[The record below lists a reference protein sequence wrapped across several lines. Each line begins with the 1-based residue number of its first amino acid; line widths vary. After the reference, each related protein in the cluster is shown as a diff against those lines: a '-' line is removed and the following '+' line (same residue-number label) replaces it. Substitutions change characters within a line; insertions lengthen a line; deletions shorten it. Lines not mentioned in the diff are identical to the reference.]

1 MYHKS
6 LKRNMGLSVLIL
18 VLVSLSI
25 GYAIISSNLE
35 LNGNAKIANMA
46 WQVYFDNVKVTDGST
61 GLSVPTLSADKT
73 SVSFTTSFTKPT
85 DYYDFTLDLINAGT
99 IAAKVDS
106 VVLSGLTA
114 EQDVYANYRV
124 TYVGGGEISAGDTLN
139 PGETREIR
147 VRLEMDPDVDG
158 SLLPSTD
165 ATLALSARINF
176 VQGEEVKYLMDVIK
190 KEAVLDS
197 IASTYVT
204 SSSGIDFSAVSSDTN
219 GKGVYTLTSSA
230 SDKYPIYYYRGAVG
244 NNNVIFGGFCW
255 KMVRTTETGGIKLI
269 YNGTPT
275 DGTCVATG
283 ADTTIGSGNLLND
296 ASTNYFGN
304 WYKIGYKYSNKNV
317 LTVSVPFDG
326 TISQPGSSIIMAKS
340 FEYVNG
346 VYNLVDTITV
356 SSKNDTSWFTDGYR
370 YTCYNTSATATSCDK
385 IWYYFNSG
393 SAFATAFSMSEG
405 ATLRE
410 LVEGYTYKSTNDA
423 NSTAKTL
430 VDDWY
435 SSNMRNNFNNLED
448 TTWCSDRDVYNFG
461 VYGNDYTYGDK
472 FIMSTKKRVD
482 DGTPSVV
489 CKNYSDRFSV
499 YSENGNADL
508 IYPIALL
515 SVDELLMAGFS
526 ESSSTTSYLYVAD
539 RSMQT
544 MSPRHIAPEQ
554 NGPSTAANSYISNST
569 GILKYGPYSY
579 CNQTGC
585 QATMTFDV
593 RPVLSLKVGTVYTSG
608 TGTSSDPYIIG

>member
-61 GLSVPTLSADKT
+61 GLSIPTLSADKT

-230 SDKYPIYYYRGAVG
+230 SDKYPIYYYRGAVE

-283 ADTTIGSGNLLND
+283 ADTTIGTASMNAGYQERYMYSNPFIFEIGTSGDMNQDNGKIFGKSVTYANGFYTLEDTHTLLNT
-296 ASTNYFGN
+296 STY
-304 WYKIGYKYSNKNV
+304 
-317 LTVSVPFDG
+317 G
-326 TISQPGSSIIMAKS
+326 TQAM
-340 FEYVNG
+340 
-346 VYNLVDTITV
+346 
-356 SSKNDTSWFTDGYR
+356 SKDGYR
-370 YTCYNTSATATSCDK
+370 YTCSSATAISCSSVT
-385 IWYYFNSG
+385 YYNQVSG
-393 SAFATAFSMSEG
+393 PSVSGISIILLGGLTIDDVIANF
-405 ATLRE
+405 
-410 LVEGYTYKSTNDA
+410 TYKSTNEADSA
-423 NSTAKTL
+423 MKTSIDTWYKDQITNYSNSFEDTVWCVDSNIVNNGSSIGAGRWGTSSFDLSTYTRVKAKTPSL
-430 VDDWY
+430 VCG
-435 SSNMRNNFNNLED
+435 NN
-448 TTWCSDRDVYNFG
+448 SDQLTVY
-461 VYGNDYTYGDK
+461 K
-472 FIMSTKKRVD
+472 
-482 DGTPSVV
+482 
-489 CKNYSDRFSV
+489 
-499 YSENGNADL
+499 ENGNGDL
-508 IYPIALL
+508 TYPVAQIT
-515 SVDELLMAGFS
+515 VDEAMLAGFS
-526 ESSSTTSYLYVAD
+526 GESVTDNFLNTENTYFTL
-539 RSMQT
+539 
-544 MSPRHIAPEQ
+544 SPRNTDFVQ
-554 NGPSTAANSYISNST
+554 VGPVFFGSTYVLNTAISFSASNT
-569 GILKYGPYSY
+569 LRYSV
-579 CNQTGC
+579 THGL
-585 QATMTFDV
+585 
-593 RPVLSLKVGTVYTSG
+593 RPMVSLKVGTTYTSG
-608 TGTSSDPYIIG
+608 TGTSSDPYIIS

>member
-6 LKRNMGLSVLIL
+6 LKRNMGFSVLIL

-230 SDKYPIYYYRGAVG
+230 SDKYPIYYYRGAVE

-283 ADTTIGSGNLLND
+283 ADTTIGTASMNEAYKQRYMYSDPFIFGLTGGNNISD
-296 ASTNYFGN
+296 AKGMVFG
-304 WYKIGYKYSNKNV
+304 K
-317 LTVSVPFDG
+317 SV
-326 TISQPGSSIIMAKS
+326 T
-340 FEYVNG
+340 YVNG
-346 VYNLVDTITV
+346 VYTLQDTITF
-356 SSKNDTSWFTDGYR
+356 SDDCENEFSAGYR
-370 YTCYNTSATATSCDK
+370 YTCVSETATSCSTVR
-385 IWYYFNSG
+385 YYNRNGGIKQIAVSLSG
-393 SAFATAFSMSEG
+393 GIGIDDVIANF
-405 ATLRE
+405 
-410 LVEGYTYKSTNDA
+410 TYKSTNDA
-423 NSTAKTL
+423 DSALKKSIDTWYKDQITNYSNSFEDAVWCVDSSIVNAGSSIEKGNWGTSSFNLSTYTRVKAKTPSL
-430 VDDWY
+430 VCA
-435 SSNMRNNFNNLED
+435 NN
-448 TTWCSDRDVYNFG
+448 SDQLTVY
-461 VYGNDYTYGDK
+461 K
-472 FIMSTKKRVD
+472 
-482 DGTPSVV
+482 
-489 CKNYSDRFSV
+489 
-499 YSENGNADL
+499 ENGNGDL
-508 IYPIALL
+508 TYPVAQIT
-515 SVDELLMAGFS
+515 VDEAMLAGLSGESVTDNFLNTGDTYFTLS
-526 ESSSTTSYLYVAD
+526 PKAISSQQTGPNNFGENYTIGTGKIYSSSSFNTKVLF
-539 RSMQT
+539 
-544 MSPRHIAPEQ
+544 
-554 NGPSTAANSYISNST
+554 G
-569 GILKYGPYSY
+569 L
-579 CNQTGC
+579 
-585 QATMTFDV
+585 
-593 RPVLSLKVGTVYTSG
+593 RPMVSLKVGTTYTSG
-608 TGTSSDPYIIG
+608 TGTSSDPYII

>member
-269 YNGTPT
+269 YNGSPT
-275 DGTCVATG
+275 DGTCTLAKGSYNEPLFGTV
-283 ADTTIGSGNLLND
+283 TIGSSKYNATETGAPGAGYMYGNDMMNVIHVQTIEEKIIFGKNITYSDGYYILHDIITYDSDSYYAKSYPYTCLTTSDKCSIAYALINAGGNMLYELTNGKD
-296 ASTNYFGN
+296 FFEQLESILSGSTNKISSTLKEFIDQ
-304 WYKIGYKYSNKNV
+304 WYENNLISSQNF
-317 LTVSVPFDG
+317 LEDSVWCNDRSVIKEF
-326 TISQPGSSIIMAKS
+326 GSSITAAAYQRFDNGNVSYNCSCQNDS
-340 FEYVNG
+340 FTVYGENGNGNLKHPIAVLTLDEIVGAGRNNTSNFLFNNFSGPVMWTMTPYSFYNGGPPTYIFNFNVNG
-346 VYNLVDTITV
+346 VN
-356 SSKNDTSWFTDGYR
+356 
-370 YTCYNTSATATSCDK
+370 AP
-385 IWYYFNSG
+385 
-393 SAFATAFSMSEG
+393 
-405 ATLRE
+405 
-410 LVEGYTYKSTNDA
+410 
-423 NSTAKTL
+423 
-430 VDDWY
+430 
-435 SSNMRNNFNNLED
+435 
-448 TTWCSDRDVYNFG
+448 DVN
-461 VYGNDYTYGDK
+461 K
-472 FIMSTKKRVD
+472 
-482 DGTPSVV
+482 
-489 CKNYSDRFSV
+489 
-499 YSENGNADL
+499 
-508 IYPIALL
+508 
-515 SVDELLMAGFS
+515 
-526 ESSSTTSYLYVAD
+526 SYL
-539 RSMQT
+539 
-544 MSPRHIAPEQ
+544 
-554 NGPSTAANSYISNST
+554 
-569 GILKYGPYSY
+569 
-579 CNQTGC
+579 
-585 QATMTFDV
+585 V
-593 RPVLSLKVGTVYTSG
+593 RPAISLKVGTTYTSG
-608 TGTSSDPYIIG
+608 TGTSSDPYVI

>member
-230 SDKYPIYYYRGAVG
+230 SDKYPIYYYRGAVE
-244 NNNVIFGGFCW
+244 NNNVIFGAFCW

-283 ADTTIGSGNLLND
+283 ADTTIGTSKFNDNTIDPAYDGYMYGNEDNVTAGVSSYGRNISIESG
-296 ASTNYFGN
+296 AIFG
-304 WYKIGYKYSNKNV
+304 
-317 LTVSVPFDG
+317 
-326 TISQPGSSIIMAKS
+326 KS
-340 FEYVNG
+340 YTYVNG
-346 VYNLVDTITV
+346 VYTLQDTITL
-356 SSKNDTSWFTDGYR
+356 SDDYQNEFKTGYR
-370 YTCYNTSATATSCDK
+370 YTC
-385 IWYYFNSG
+385 NSG
-393 SAFATAFSMSEG
+393 AITCSK
-405 ATLRE
+405 LY
-410 LVEGYTYKSTNDA
+410 YTNYF
-423 NSTAKTL
+423 TAKTAMYAL
-430 VDDWY
+430 LFKNGTLEEALESLRENQKDSVIKTVVDKWFTD
-435 SSNMRNNFNNLED
+435 NMLTSLSNLED
-448 TTWCSDRDVYNFG
+448 TVWCNYRYRLG
-461 VYGNDYTYGDK
+461 ET
-472 FIMSTKKRVD
+472 
-482 DGTPSVV
+482 
-489 CKNYSDRFSV
+489 KNYSGNLTCAHENDRFTV
-499 YSENGNADL
+499 YSENGNGDL
-508 IYPIALL
+508 TYPIALMTENEA
-515 SVDELLMAGFS
+515 SYAGVRELL
-526 ESSSTTSYLYVAD
+526 TIDKNNYLYSYNGVPYNG
-539 RSMQT
+539 SYVHL
-544 MSPRHIAPEQ
+544 MSTYGYGIPGWVGIY
-554 NGPSTAANSYISNST
+554 YIQFGGGSQPLVDKS
-569 GILKYGPYSY
+569 
-579 CNQTGC
+579 
-585 QATMTFDV
+585 AEV
-593 RPVLSLKVGTVYTSG
+593 RPMVSLKVGTAYTGG
-608 TGTSSDPYIIG
+608 TGSSSDPYVIK

>member
-35 LNGNAKIANMA
+35 LNGNAKIANMS

-124 TYVGGGEISAGDTLN
+124 TYVGGGEISAGDILN

-230 SDKYPIYYYRGAVG
+230 SDKYPIYYYRGAVE

-283 ADTTIGSGNLLND
+283 ADTTIGTASMNEAYKQRYMYSDPFIFGLTGGNNISD
-296 ASTNYFGN
+296 AKGMVFG
-304 WYKIGYKYSNKNV
+304 K
-317 LTVSVPFDG
+317 SV
-326 TISQPGSSIIMAKS
+326 T
-340 FEYVNG
+340 YVNG
-346 VYNLVDTITV
+346 VYTLQDTITF
-356 SSKNDTSWFTDGYR
+356 SDDCENEFSAGYR
-370 YTCYNTSATATSCDK
+370 YTCVSETATSCSTVR
-385 IWYYFNSG
+385 YYNRNGGIKQIAVSLSG
-393 SAFATAFSMSEG
+393 GIGIDDVIANF
-405 ATLRE
+405 
-410 LVEGYTYKSTNDA
+410 TYKSTNDA
-423 NSTAKTL
+423 DSALKKSIDTWYKDQITNYSNSFEDAVWCVDSSIVNAGSSIEKGNWGTSSFNLSTYTRVKAKTPSL
-430 VDDWY
+430 VCA
-435 SSNMRNNFNNLED
+435 NN
-448 TTWCSDRDVYNFG
+448 SDQLTVY
-461 VYGNDYTYGDK
+461 K
-472 FIMSTKKRVD
+472 
-482 DGTPSVV
+482 
-489 CKNYSDRFSV
+489 
-499 YSENGNADL
+499 ENGNGDL
-508 IYPIALL
+508 TYPVAQIT
-515 SVDELLMAGFS
+515 VDEAMLAGLSGESVTDNFLNTGDTYFTLS
-526 ESSSTTSYLYVAD
+526 PKAISSQQTGPNNFGENYTIGTGKIYSSSSFNTKVLF
-539 RSMQT
+539 
-544 MSPRHIAPEQ
+544 
-554 NGPSTAANSYISNST
+554 G
-569 GILKYGPYSY
+569 L
-579 CNQTGC
+579 
-585 QATMTFDV
+585 
-593 RPVLSLKVGTVYTSG
+593 RPMVSLKVGTTYTSG
-608 TGTSSDPYIIG
+608 TGTSSDPYII